1 MGQELND
8 KIDETPETP
17 TNPTPSVETLER
29 DTNLTFLYLMRQAVL
44 AERINGYEQI
54 KLNRAAKVGF
64 AEHHYINQTLTTDDD
79 IKAIIVILLERR
91 DKQQLDFQRLHLAN
105 NCEEKFSTAT
115 STDTLKSTLINLKL
129 TWLRSA
135 KTAWRSGQEVSYFE
149 FLNKIIDL
157 YIEFYQAIFH
167 VHTTL
172 YNEIKDVLR
181 DLNAIFNDY
190 LNIAIYSGKNTQE
203 HAEDFSI
210 KLMPIFSEIQAIG
223 KLKSLDID
231 EHIRVKREY
240 SLEFLKFRFNEIK
253 CENFVKDM
261 FEWCSSSTPTL
272 TKSSSVTVTPE
283 TPTARKVSKRAVGG
297 LVMLGLVTVGV
308 LTLAAIFSLPILWGV
323 LGLVASV
330 AAISV
335 GVFAYYHRKV
345 NHASVMLTP
354 GVELRDVVSEKRFG
368 TDLNLLSMMTITPG
382 TDLAS
387 QSSRKNVEDNN
398 KITQGGVRHASQP
411 QETKEERTTLQ
422 EAPRP
427 S

>member
-44 AERINGYEQI
+44 AERLNGYQQI
-54 KLNRAAKVGF
+54 KRDRAAKVGF
-64 AEHHYINQTLTTDDD
+64 AEHHYVNQTISDIDD
-79 IKAIIVILLERR
+79 IIEILSERR
-91 DKQQLDFQRLHLAN
+91 EKHDFQYSHLSN
-105 NCEEKFSTAT
+105 NCEEVFAAAT
-115 STDTLKSTLINLKL
+115 TTDALKSILIRLKQTSL
-129 TWLRSA
+129 QNA
-135 KTAWRSGQEVSYFE
+135 KTPWRPDEELRYFE

-157 YIEFYQAIFH
+157 YIELYQTIFH
-167 VHTTL
+167 MHTTVYDQINDIL
-172 YNEIKDVLR
+172 I

-203 HAEDFSI
+203 HAEDFST
-210 KLMPIFSEIQAIG
+210 KLMPIFNDIRGIP
-223 KLKSLDID
+223 KLGNTDID

-240 SLEFLKFRFNEIK
+240 SLEFLQDRFNAIQ
-253 CENFVKDM
+253 CEKFVKGVLV
-261 FEWCSSSTPTL
+261 WCSSSTPTL

-345 NHASVMLTP
+345 NNASVMLTP